1 MRAGQGLLFLVM
13 ALLVIGTVMVNSA
26 SLTSTNGAGVSLNDL
41 LLGRNTWFALAAA
54 AALWLGTRVS
64 VERVFSL
71 RGLASPIPW
80 IVLVM
85 FLGLVLVHVPG
96 IGREVNGARRWITI
110 GPIGLQPS
118 ELVKWGMPVV
128 IAWHCCR
135 RAGGLGFFWKG
146 FIPPLLFVS
155 AFAGLVALQ
164 DLGTA
169 VLIEVVAIAML
180 IAAGARFW
188 HALLLLPAAC
198 VAVGALIITSPYRVN
213 RILAYMDPFAD
224 AQGKGYHIIQSM
236 AAITGGGLPGRG
248 LGNGVQKFGYLPEA
262 TTDFIYAIVCE
273 ELGIGGAIGVLAI
286 FVMLAITGLAIA
298 TGTAKVK
305 ENDGK
310 TKVISLVTNFES
322 LIAMGFTLTVTMQ
335 ALINAAVVTGLAPTK
350 GIALPLISRGG
361 TGWILTAF
369 SLGMVASIAGASDRR
384 RRMLASAGTLVE
396 NLEPTVAGSGA
407 GSENNSGGESGARGN
422 AMSVATH

>member
-1 MRAGQGLLFLVM
+1 
-13 ALLVIGTVMVNSA
+13 MVNSA
-26 SLTSTNGAGVSLNDL
+26 SLTSTNGAGITLTDL
-41 LLGRNTWFALAAA
+41 LLGRNTWFALASV
-54 AALWLGTRVS
+54 AALWLGTRMPVD
-64 VERVFSL
+64 RVFSM
-71 RGLASPIPW
+71 RGLSSPVPW
-80 IVLVM
+80 IVLAM
-85 FLGLVLVHVPG
+85 FLGLVLVQIPG
-96 IGREVNGARRWITI
+96 IGREVNGARRWISI
-110 GPIGLQPS
+110 GPVGLQPS
-118 ELVKWGMPVV
+118 EIVKWGMPIV

-135 RAGGLGFFWKG
+135 RAGGLGSFWKG
-146 FIPPLLFVS
+146 FLPPLLFVS

-180 IAAGARFW
+180 IAAGARIW
-188 HALLLLPAAC
+188 HALLLLPAVLLA
-198 VAVGALIITSPYRVN
+198 VAGLIVTSPYRLN
-213 RILAYMDPFAD
+213 RILAYWDPFAD

-248 LGNGVQKFGYLPEA
+248 LGNGIQKFGYLPEA

-298 TGTAKVK
+298 TATAKVK
-305 ENDGK
+305 DQEGR
-310 TKVISLVTNFES
+310 VQSLALTTNFES
-322 LIAMGFTLTVTMQ
+322 LIATGFTLTVTLQ

-384 RRMLASAGTLVE
+384 RKMLGSAGRLVE
-396 NLEPTVAGSGA
+396 PPEIEAALPSTG
-407 GSENNSGGESGARGN
+407 
-422 AMSVATH
+422 

>member
-1 MRAGQGLLFLVM
+1 
-13 ALLVIGTVMVNSA
+13 
-26 SLTSTNGAGVSLNDL
+26 
-41 LLGRNTWFALAAA
+41 
-54 AALWLGTRVS
+54 
-64 VERVFSL
+64 
-71 RGLASPIPW
+71 
-80 IVLVM
+80 
-85 FLGLVLVHVPG
+85 
-96 IGREVNGARRWITI
+96 
-110 GPIGLQPS
+110 
-118 ELVKWGMPVV
+118 
-128 IAWHCCR
+128 
-135 RAGGLGFFWKG
+135 
-146 FIPPLLFVS
+146 
-155 AFAGLVALQ
+155 
-164 DLGTA
+164 
-169 VLIEVVAIAML
+169 
-180 IAAGARFW
+180 
-188 HALLLLPAAC
+188 
-198 VAVGALIITSPYRVN
+198 
-213 RILAYMDPFAD
+213 MDPFAD

-369 SLGMVASIAGASDRR
+369 SLGMVASIAAASDRR

-407 GSENNSGGESGARGN
+407 SSENNSGGESGAL
-422 AMSVATH
+422 ASAIPVATH

>member
-1 MRAGQGLLFLVM
+1 MRAGQGLLFFVV
-13 ALLVIGTVMVNSA
+13 ALLVTGTVMVNSA
-26 SLTSTNGAGVSLNDL
+26 SLTSTNGAGITLTDL
-41 LLGRNTWFALAAA
+41 LLGRNTWFALASV
-54 AALWLGTRVS
+54 AALWLGTRMPVD
-64 VERVFSL
+64 RVFSM
-71 RGLASPIPW
+71 RGLSSPVPW
-80 IVLVM
+80 IVLAM
-85 FLGLVLVHVPG
+85 FLGLVLVQIPG
-96 IGREVNGARRWITI
+96 IGREVNGARRWISI
-110 GPIGLQPS
+110 GPVGLQPS
-118 ELVKWGMPVV
+118 EIVKWGMPIV

-135 RAGGLGFFWKG
+135 RAGGLGSFWKG
-146 FIPPLLFVS
+146 FLPPLLFVS

-180 IAAGARFW
+180 IAAGARIW
-188 HALLLLPAAC
+188 HALLLLPAVLLA
-198 VAVGALIITSPYRVN
+198 VAGLIVTSPYRLN
-213 RILAYMDPFAD
+213 RILAYWDPFAD

-248 LGNGVQKFGYLPEA
+248 LGNGIQKFGYLPEA

-298 TGTAKVK
+298 TATAKVK
-305 ENDGK
+305 DQEGR
-310 TKVISLVTNFES
+310 VQSLALTTNFES
-322 LIAMGFTLTVTMQ
+322 LIATGFTLTVTLQ

-384 RRMLASAGTLVE
+384 RKMLGSAGRLVE
-396 NLEPTVAGSGA
+396 PPEIEAALPSTG
-407 GSENNSGGESGARGN
+407 
-422 AMSVATH
+422 

>member
-1 MRAGQGLLFLVM
+1 
-13 ALLVIGTVMVNSA
+13 
-26 SLTSTNGAGVSLNDL
+26 
-41 LLGRNTWFALAAA
+41 
-54 AALWLGTRVS
+54 LGTRVS

-71 RGLASPIPW
+71 RGLSSPIPW

-85 FLGLVLVHVPG
+85 FLGLLLVHVPG

-135 RAGGLGFFWKG
+135 RAGGLGTFWKG

-155 AFAGLVALQ
+155 FFAGLVALQ

-188 HALLLLPAAC
+188 HALMLLPAAC

-248 LGNGVQKFGYLPEA
+248 LGNGVQKFGYLPES

-286 FVMLAITGLAIA
+286 FVLLAVSGLAIA
-298 TGTAKVK
+298 TATAKVK

-310 TKVISLVTNFES
+310 IKVVSLVTNFES

-384 RRMLASAGTLVE
+384 RKMLESAGKLVDTVKPDVTLGA
-396 NLEPTVAGSGA
+396 NLDAGSVVGCA
-407 GSENNSGGESGARGN
+407 
-422 AMSVATH
+422 ATN

>member
-1 MRAGQGLLFLVM
+1 MRAGQGLLFLVV

-26 SLTSTNGAGVSLNDL
+26 SLTSTNEEGVSLFDL
-41 LLGRNTWFALAAA
+41 LLGRNTWFALAAI
-54 AALWLGTRVS
+54 AALWMGTQVS

-71 RGLASPIPW
+71 RGLSSPIPW

-118 ELVKWGMPVV
+118 ELVKWGMPIV

-135 RAGGLGFFWKG
+135 RAGGLGTFWKG

-155 AFAGLVALQ
+155 FFAGLVALQ

-169 VLIEVVAIAML
+169 VLIEIIAIAML

-188 HALLLLPAAC
+188 HALMLLPAAC
-198 VAVGALIITSPYRVN
+198 AAVGALIITSPYRVN

-248 LGNGVQKFGYLPEA
+248 LGNGVQKFGYLPES

-286 FVMLAITGLAIA
+286 FVLLAVSGLAIA
-298 TGTAKVK
+298 TATAKVK

-310 TKVISLVTNFES
+310 IKVFSLVTNYES

-369 SLGMVASIAGASDRR
+369 SLGMVASIATASDRR
-384 RRMLASAGTLVE
+384 RKMLESAGKLVDTVKPGGTLGA
-396 NLEPTVAGSGA
+396 NLGAGSGA
-407 GSENNSGGESGARGN
+407 GAATANSASA
-422 AMSVATH
+422 